1 MRMSDAFRRYDV
13 EIKDPQFNS
22 SALSE
27 NPRQVILSLWSHNF
41 SPDMSRYAMETAHW
55 QGSGKHTFRAHLE
68 QALAESLPIRVVVA
82 TSDNPTEV
90 RAGNAARASKD
101 FEPDFSLVGQVV
113 SLEANS
119 FELAFERD
127 GELPETEV
135 ILSDRAT
142 VKYWHV
148 AEAVGALA
156 KPSSTSEIR
165 EWLGAHYPG
174 EDHSDL
180 GANLS
185 FLTVNDTNRRHYDKT
200 RKDWRSNSNHP
211 RDLLFRRGKSRGVT
225 YEPFRASIHGHW
237 TLQPNDGGVWE
248 AVQLA
253 ATAQLTAEAEGQ
265 DAAFSHLPPLDSD
278 HDARVWAMRAV
289 AQRRGQ
295 TFFRNQLLDAYGSRC
310 AITGCSAREAL
321 EAAHI
326 LPYRGD
332 HTDRVDNG
340 LLLRADLHT
349 LFDCLLLWIT
359 PENKVALA
367 ASLLTTDYLALKGQI
382 VRQPESKKNHPNPN
396 HLREHARRCQELDG
410 APSP

>member
-1 MRMSDAFRRYDV
+1 MSDAFRRYGV

-41 SPDMSRYAMETAHW
+41 SPDMSRYAMETVHW
-55 QGSGKHTFRAHLE
+55 KGSGKHTFRAHLE
-68 QALAESLPIRVVVA
+68 QALAENLPIRVVVA

-90 RAGNAARASKD
+90 RAGNAARASND
-101 FEPDFSLVGQVV
+101 FVPNFSLVGQVV
-113 SLEANS
+113 LLEANS
-119 FELAFERD
+119 FELAFERT
-127 GELPETEV
+127 GELSEREV
-135 ILSDRAT
+135 VLRDRAT

-148 AEAVGALA
+148 AEAVQALA
-156 KPSSTSEIR
+156 KPSSTAEIR
-165 EWLGAHYPG
+165 GWLEGRYPG

-185 FLTVNDTNRRHYDKT
+185 FLTVNDTNRRYYDKT

-253 ATAQLTAEAEGQ
+253 ATAQSTAEAEGQ
-265 DAAFSHLPPLDSD
+265 DAAFAHLPPLDSD

-295 TFFRNQLLDAYGSRC
+295 SFFRNQLLEAYGSRC
-310 AITGCSAREAL
+310 AITGCSAKEVL

-367 ASLLTTDYLALKGQI
+367 SSLLTTDYLPLKGQT
-382 VRQPESKKNHPNPN
+382 VRQPESKKNHLNPH

>member
-1 MRMSDAFRRYDV
+1 MRMSDAFRRYGV

-41 SPDMSRYAMETAHW
+41 SPDMSRYAMETVHW
-55 QGSGKHTFRAHLE
+55 KGSGKHTFRAHLE
-68 QALAESLPIRVVVA
+68 QALAENLPIRVVVA

-90 RAGNAARASKD
+90 RAGNAARASND
-101 FEPDFSLVGQVV
+101 FEPNFSLVGQVV
-113 SLEANS
+113 LLEANS
-119 FELAFERD
+119 FKLAFERT
-127 GELPETEV
+127 GKLSEREV
-135 ILSDRAT
+135 VLRDRAT

-148 AEAVGALA
+148 AEAVQALA
-156 KPSSTSEIR
+156 KPSSTAEIR
-165 EWLGAHYPG
+165 EWLEGRYPG

-185 FLTVNDTNRRHYDKT
+185 FLTVNDTNRRYYDKT

-253 ATAQLTAEAEGQ
+253 ATAQSTAEAEGQ
-265 DAAFSHLPPLDSD
+265 DAAFAHLPPLDSD

-295 TFFRNQLLDAYGSRC
+295 SFFRNQLLDAYSSRC
-310 AITGCSAREAL
+310 AITGCSAKEVL

-367 ASLLTTDYLALKGQI
+367 SSLLTTDYLLLKGQT
-382 VRQPESKKNHPNPN
+382 VRQPESKKNHPNPH

>member
-1 MRMSDAFRRYDV
+1 MRMSDAFRRYGV

-55 QGSGKHTFRAHLE
+55 KGSGKHTFRAHLE
-68 QALAESLPIRVVVA
+68 QARAESLPIRVVVA
-82 TSDNPTEV
+82 TSDNPAKV
-90 RAGNAARASKD
+90 RAGNAARASND

-113 SLEANS
+113 SLAANS
-119 FELAFERD
+119 FELAFERTV
-127 GELPETEV
+127 EIPEREMV
-135 ILSDRAT
+135 LRDRAT
-142 VKYWHV
+142 AKYWHV
-148 AEAVGALA
+148 AEAVQALA
-156 KPSSTSEIR
+156 KPSSTAEIR
-165 EWLGAHYPG
+165 EWLEGRYPG

-200 RKDWRSNSNHP
+200 RKDWSSNSNRP
-211 RDLLFRRGKSRGVT
+211 RDLLFRRGKSQRVT
-225 YEPFRASIHGHW
+225 YEPFRPSIHGHW
-237 TLQPNDGGVWE
+237 TLQPNQGGNWE
-248 AVQLA
+248 AVQLP
-253 ATAQLTAEAEGQ
+253 ATPQSKAEAEGQ
-265 DAAFSHLPPLDSD
+265 EAAFAHLPPLDSD
-278 HDARVWAMRAV
+278 HDARVWTMRAV

-295 TFFRNQLLDAYGSRC
+295 SFFRNQLLDAYGGRC
-310 AITGCSAREAL
+310 AITGCSAKEVL

-326 LPYRGD
+326 LPYQGD

-367 ASLLTTDYLALKGQI
+367 PSLLTTDYLALRGQT
-382 VRQPESKKNHPNPN
+382 VRQPESRKNRPNPD
-396 HLREHARRCQELDG
+396 HLSEHARRCQELDG

>member
-1 MRMSDAFRRYDV
+1 MLLKIGGTS
-13 EIKDPQFNS
+13 
-22 SALSE
+22 
-27 NPRQVILSLWSHNF
+27 
-41 SPDMSRYAMETAHW
+41 
-55 QGSGKHTFRAHLE
+55 
-68 QALAESLPIRVVVA
+68 A
-82 TSDNPTEV
+82 TSDNSTEV
-90 RAGNAARASKD
+90 RAGNAARASND
-101 FEPDFSLVGQVV
+101 FEPNFSLVGQVV
-113 SLEANS
+113 LLEANS
-119 FELAFERD
+119 FELAFERT
-127 GELPETEV
+127 GELSEREV
-135 ILSDRAT
+135 VLRDRAT

-148 AEAVGALA
+148 AEAVQALA
-156 KPSSTSEIR
+156 KPSSTAEILK
-165 EWLGAHYPG
+165 WLEGRYPG

-185 FLTVNDTNRRHYDKT
+185 FLTVNDTNRRYYDKT

-225 YEPFRASIHGHW
+225 YELFRASIHGHW

-253 ATAQLTAEAEGQ
+253 ATAQSTAEAEGQ
-265 DAAFSHLPPLDSD
+265 DAAFAHLPPLDSD

-295 TFFRNQLLDAYGSRC
+295 SFFRNQLLDAYGSRC
-310 AITGCSAREAL
+310 AITGCSAKEVL

-367 ASLLTTDYLALKGQI
+367 SSLLTTDYLPLKGQA
-382 VRQPESKKNHPNPN
+382 VRQPESKKNHPNPH

>member
-1 MRMSDAFRRYDV
+1 MSDAFRRYGV

-41 SPDMSRYAMETAHW
+41 SPDMSRYAMETVHW
-55 QGSGKHTFRAHLE
+55 KGSGKHTFRAHLE
-68 QALAESLPIRVVVA
+68 QALAENLPIRVVVA

-90 RAGNAARASKD
+90 RAGNAARASND
-101 FEPDFSLVGQVV
+101 FVPNFSLVGQVV
-113 SLEANS
+113 LLEANS
-119 FELAFERD
+119 FELAFERT
-127 GELPETEV
+127 GELSEREV
-135 ILSDRAT
+135 VLRDRAT

-148 AEAVGALA
+148 AEAVQALA
-156 KPSSTSEIR
+156 KPSSTAEIR
-165 EWLGAHYPG
+165 GWLEGRYPG

-185 FLTVNDTNRRHYDKT
+185 FLTVNDTNRRYYDKT
-200 RKDWRSNSNHP
+200 RKDWRSSSNHP

-253 ATAQLTAEAEGQ
+253 ATAQSTAEAEGQ
-265 DAAFSHLPPLDSD
+265 DAAFAHLPPLDSD

-295 TFFRNQLLDAYGSRC
+295 SFFRNQLLDAYGSRC
-310 AITGCSAREAL
+310 AITGCSAKEVL

-367 ASLLTTDYLALKGQI
+367 SSLLTTDYLPLKGQT
-382 VRQPESKKNHPNPN
+382 VRQPESKKNHPNPH

>member
-1 MRMSDAFRRYDV
+1 MSDAFRRYGV

-41 SPDMSRYAMETAHW
+41 SPDMSRYAMETVHW
-55 QGSGKHTFRAHLE
+55 KGSGKHTFRAHLE
-68 QALAESLPIRVVVA
+68 QALAENLPIRVVVA

-90 RAGNAARASKD
+90 RAGNAARASND
-101 FEPDFSLVGQVV
+101 FVPNFSLVGQVV
-113 SLEANS
+113 LLEANS
-119 FELAFERD
+119 FELAFERT
-127 GELPETEV
+127 GELSEREV
-135 ILSDRAT
+135 VLRDRAT

-148 AEAVGALA
+148 AEAVQALA
-156 KPSSTSEIR
+156 KPSSTAEIR
-165 EWLGAHYPG
+165 GWLEGRYPG

-185 FLTVNDTNRRHYDKT
+185 FLTVNDTNRRYYDKT
-200 RKDWRSNSNHP
+200 RKDWRSSSNHP

-253 ATAQLTAEAEGQ
+253 ATAQSTAEAEGQ
-265 DAAFSHLPPLDSD
+265 DAAFAHLPPLDSD
-278 HDARVWAMRAV
+278 HDARVWTMRAV

-295 TFFRNQLLDAYGSRC
+295 SFFRNQLLDAYGSRC
-310 AITGCSAREAL
+310 AITGCSAKEVL

-367 ASLLTTDYLALKGQI
+367 SSLLTTDYLPLKGQT
-382 VRQPESKKNHPNPN
+382 VRQPESKKNHPNPH

>member
-1 MRMSDAFRRYDV
+1 MRMSDAFRRYGV

-41 SPDMSRYAMETAHW
+41 SPDMSRYAMETVHW
-55 QGSGKHTFRAHLE
+55 KGSGKHTFRAHLE
-68 QALAESLPIRVVVA
+68 QALAENLPIRVVVA

-90 RAGNAARASKD
+90 RAGNAARASND
-101 FEPDFSLVGQVV
+101 FVPNFSLVGQVV
-113 SLEANS
+113 LLEANS
-119 FELAFERD
+119 FELAFERT
-127 GELPETEV
+127 GELSEREV
-135 ILSDRAT
+135 VLRDRAT

-148 AEAVGALA
+148 AEAVQALA
-156 KPSSTSEIR
+156 KPSSTAEIR
-165 EWLGAHYPG
+165 GWLEGRYPG

-185 FLTVNDTNRRHYDKT
+185 FLTVNDTNRRYYDKT
-200 RKDWRSNSNHP
+200 RKDWRSSSNHP

-253 ATAQLTAEAEGQ
+253 ATAQSTAEAEGQ
-265 DAAFSHLPPLDSD
+265 DAAFAHLPPLDSD

-295 TFFRNQLLDAYGSRC
+295 SFFRNQLLDAYGSRC
-310 AITGCSAREAL
+310 AITGCSAKEVL

-367 ASLLTTDYLALKGQI
+367 SSLLTTDYLPLKGQT
-382 VRQPESKKNHPNPN
+382 VRQPESKKNHPNPH

>member
-1 MRMSDAFRRYDV
+1 M
-13 EIKDPQFNS
+13 
-22 SALSE
+22 
-27 NPRQVILSLWSHNF
+27 SLWSHNF

-55 QGSGKHTFRAHLE
+55 KGSGKHTFRAHLE
-68 QALAESLPIRVVVA
+68 QARAESLPIRVVVA
-82 TSDNPTEV
+82 TSDNPAKV
-90 RAGNAARASKD
+90 RAGNAARASND
-101 FEPDFSLVGQVV
+101 FEPNFSLVGQVV

-119 FELAFERD
+119 FELAFERT
-127 GELPETEV
+127 GEFPEREM
-135 ILSDRAT
+135 LMRDRAT

-148 AEAVGALA
+148 AEAMQALA
-156 KPSSTSEIR
+156 KPSSTAEIR
-165 EWLGAHYPG
+165 EWLEGRYPG

-211 RDLLFRRGKSRGVT
+211 RDLVFRRGKFRGVT

-237 TLQPNDGGVWE
+237 TLQRNDAGDWE
-248 AVQLA
+248 AVQLP
-253 ATAQLTAEAEGQ
+253 ATPQSKAEAEGQ
-265 DAAFSHLPPLDSD
+265 DAAFAHLPPLDSD
-278 HDARVWAMRAV
+278 HDARVWTMRAV

-295 TFFRNQLLDAYGSRC
+295 SFFRNQLLDAYGGRC
-310 AITGCSAREAL
+310 AITGCSAKEVL

-367 ASLLTTDYLALKGQI
+367 PSLLATDYLTLRGQT
-382 VRQPESKKNHPNPN
+382 VRQPESRKNRPNPD
-396 HLREHARRCQELDG
+396 HLSEHARRCQELDG

>member
-1 MRMSDAFRRYDV
+1 MSDAFRRYGV
-13 EIKDPQFNS
+13 EIKDPKFNS

-41 SPDMSRYAMETAHW
+41 SSDMSRYAMETAHW
-55 QGSGKHTFRAHLE
+55 QGRGKHTFLAHLE
-68 QALAESLPIRVVVA
+68 QARAESLPIRVVVA

-90 RAGNAARASKD
+90 KAGNAARVFNN

-113 SLEANS
+113 SLAASS
-119 FELAFERD
+119 FELAFERT
-127 GELPETEV
+127 GEIPEREMV
-135 ILSDRAT
+135 LRDRAT

-148 AEAVGALA
+148 AEALQALA
-156 KPSSTSEIR
+156 KPSSTAEIR
-165 EWLGAHYPG
+165 EWLEGRYPG

-211 RDLLFRRGKSRGVT
+211 RDLVFRRGKFRGVT

-237 TLQPNDGGVWE
+237 TLQRNDAGDWE
-248 AVQLA
+248 AVQLP
-253 ATAQLTAEAEGQ
+253 ATPQSKAEAEGQ
-265 DAAFSHLPPLDSD
+265 DAAFAHLPPLDSD
-278 HDARVWAMRAV
+278 HDARVWTMRAV

-295 TFFRNQLLDAYGSRC
+295 SFFRNQLLDAYGGRC
-310 AITGCSAREAL
+310 AITGCSAKEVL

-367 ASLLTTDYLALKGQI
+367 PSLLTTDYLTLRGQT
-382 VRQPESKKNHPNPN
+382 VRQPESRKNRPNPD
-396 HLREHARRCQELDG
+396 HLSEHARRCQELDG